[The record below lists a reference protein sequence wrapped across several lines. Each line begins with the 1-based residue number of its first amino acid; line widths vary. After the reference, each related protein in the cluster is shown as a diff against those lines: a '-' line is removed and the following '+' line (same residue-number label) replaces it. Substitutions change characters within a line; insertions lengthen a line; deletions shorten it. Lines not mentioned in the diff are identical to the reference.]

1 MLSIFI
7 YSLGCFYTYKIM
19 CPVLVQLL
27 KSGLLINLGQE
38 LGPWL
43 FRNLDGI
50 LADRSHNGN
59 RHTNYVWIH
68 LKM

>member
-1 MLSIFI
+1 
-7 YSLGCFYTYKIM
+7 M